1 MRIWR
6 YIDLAKLVS
15 MFSKKALYFDPPSEL
30 IDPFEGYMPRSHVKA
45 HEEIAANNSRGIRAI
60 HLKPVVAAVGGNQP
74 QVMQNRCA
82 KRSFFVDHR
91 TTEAPDSKATEDIG
105 PKAMSAE
112 KLG

>member
-1 MRIWR
+1 MQRDRLPNQIGALWR
-6 YIDLAKLVS
+6 H
-15 MFSKKALYFDPPSEL
+15 P
-30 IDPFEGYMPRSHVKA
+30 MPRA
-45 HEEIAANNSRGIRAI
+45 ELARGIRAI

-82 KRSFFVDHR
+82 KRSFLVDHR